1 MNQRE
6 MQGRVLLL
14 TPGVVCAP
22 AGPARLCAV
31 TAAGVAVTVF
41 DRARRRGGMG
51 HYLHPRRSGVV
62 STPHFAAPA
71 LASLVDLFR
80 REGSRLED
88 LETFLYGGAE
98 NPDAPGFDAGRGA
111 RNVQAGLEI
120 LERLGVPAAGT
131 DAGGRWGRKVAF
143 FTATGEA
150 VTARVTTV
158 RAADWYPPVAEARC
172 DG

>member
-1 MNQRE
+1 
-6 MQGRVLLL
+6 
-14 TPGVVCAP
+14 
-22 AGPARLCAV
+22 
-31 TAAGVAVTVF
+31 
-41 DRARRRGGMG
+41 MG
-51 HYLHPRRSGVV
+51 HYLHARRPRGV
-62 STPHFAAPA
+62 SNPRFAAPA

-111 RNVQAGLEI
+111 QNVQIGLEI
-120 LERLGVPAAGT
+120 LDRLGVPAAGT

-150 VTARVTTV
+150 VTARVTAV
-158 RAADWYPPVAEARC
+158 RAEDWYPPIGTC
-172 DG
+172 

>member
-1 MNQRE
+1 MNQWE
-6 MQGRVLLL
+6 MQGKVLML

-41 DRARRRGGMG
+41 DRARRCGGMG
-51 HYLHPRRSGVV
+51 HYLHATRPHGVSNPR
-62 STPHFAAPA
+62 FAAPA
-71 LASLVDLFR
+71 LASLLELFR

-88 LETFLYGGAE
+88 LEAFLYGGAE

-111 RNVQAGLEI
+111 RNIQIGLEI
-120 LERLGVPAAGT
+120 LDRLGVPAAGT

-150 VTARVTTV
+150 VTARVAAV
-158 RAADWYPPVAEARC
+158 RAEDWYPPVMEAEV
-172 DG
+172 